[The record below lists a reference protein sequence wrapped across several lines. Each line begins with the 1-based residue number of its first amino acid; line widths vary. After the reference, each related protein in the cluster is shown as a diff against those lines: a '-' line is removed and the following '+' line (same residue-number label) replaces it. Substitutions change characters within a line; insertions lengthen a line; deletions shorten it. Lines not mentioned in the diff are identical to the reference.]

1 MQKRANNKKYIGV
14 YVNQKI
20 REQMFSLL
28 ISTVTDYRELVNSQ
42 FLVRDI
48 QNLVKKNNK
57 IQADDGEHDDMVMA
71 YNHVLYVLHFGH
83 DLGRFGINKELCTYD
98 KARQA
103 VREHVEEENKNAI
116 NNMVSYGGNTYEDIL
131 RDELTTH
138 GPINPQTFSNGGYDE
153 YGYTYDDYSQDG
165 PHVAN
170 SPYTGYGGMQQR
182 QQQPYEFIPAYV
194 LKEFEDMN

>member
-1 MQKRANNKKYIGV
+1 
-14 YVNQKI
+14 
-20 REQMFSLL
+20 
-28 ISTVTDYRELVNSQ
+28 
-42 FLVRDI
+42 
-48 QNLVKKNNK
+48 
-57 IQADDGEHDDMVMA
+57 MVMA

-170 SPYTGYGGMQQR
+170 TPYTGYGGMQQR
-182 QQQPYEFIPAYV
+182 QQQQPYEFIPAYV